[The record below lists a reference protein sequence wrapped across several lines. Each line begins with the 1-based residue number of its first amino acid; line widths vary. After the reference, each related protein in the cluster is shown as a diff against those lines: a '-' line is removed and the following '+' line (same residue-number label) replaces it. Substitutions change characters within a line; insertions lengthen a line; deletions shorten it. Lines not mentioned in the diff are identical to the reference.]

1 MSDHIIVPVSEEH
14 VQPILSRKSE
24 VVSQVES
31 ILPASKVEKGTRNF
45 NEKFALLQQLIRDCT
60 ILNVELREM
69 SPLEHV
75 FLGVGNVMRNENI
88 LVDYPRRASQ
98 ENLAKPACL
107 EAEVTRP
114 APSNNAQ
121 PNKPPD
127 SSEEPKIAS
136 TNILLPVSAAEFEE
150 IPKYMRGRMTCAE
163 LNEIVTKLD
172 DFLTQ
177 KRRLL
182 NAPFKKLSMKD
193 KDQVAKWKE
202 QETALTAGKLFC
214 QEVDVKASLTDRA
227 RTLFRSAVPCLRH
240 VRRIKEVRVKGQV
253 FFLPY

>member
-1 MSDHIIVPVSEEH
+1 MSDHIIVPISEEH
-14 VQPILSRKSE
+14 VEPILNRKNQ

-31 ILPASKVEKGTRNF
+31 ILPAAKVEKGTRSF
-45 NEKFALLQQLIRDCT
+45 NEKLALLQQIIRDCT

-75 FLGVGNVMRNENI
+75 FLGIGNVMRNENI

-98 ENLAKPACL
+98 EIPAKPTCL

-121 PNKPPD
+121 PNNPPD
-127 SSEEPKIAS
+127 TSEEPKTAAN
-136 TNILLPVSAAEFEE
+136 NILLPVSAAEFEE

-172 DFLTQ
+172 EFLTQ

-193 KDQVAKWKE
+193 KDQVSKWKE

-214 QEVDVKASLTDRA
+214 QEADVKTSLTDRG
-227 RTLFRSAVPCLRH
+227 RTLFRSAIPCLRH
-240 VRRIKEVRVKGQV
+240 VRRIKEVRIKGQV

>member
-1 MSDHIIVPVSEEH
+1 
-14 VQPILSRKSE
+14 
-24 VVSQVES
+24 
-31 ILPASKVEKGTRNF
+31 
-45 NEKFALLQQLIRDCT
+45 
-60 ILNVELREM
+60 M

-75 FLGVGNVMRNENI
+75 FLGIGNVMRNENI

-98 ENLAKPACL
+98 EIPAKPTCL

-121 PNKPPD
+121 PNNPPD
-127 SSEEPKIAS
+127 TS
-136 TNILLPVSAAEFEE
+136 
-150 IPKYMRGRMTCAE
+150 
-163 LNEIVTKLD
+163 EIVTKLD
-172 DFLTQ
+172 EFLTQ

-193 KDQVAKWKE
+193 KDQVSKWKE

-214 QEVDVKASLTDRA
+214 QEADVKTSLTDRG
-227 RTLFRSAVPCLRH
+227 RTLFRSAIPCLRH
-240 VRRIKEVRVKGQV
+240 VRRIKEVRIKGQV